1 MATPSFIK
9 NRANMI
15 SYPMG
20 QDRTNPESRE
30 SMIITKDETITKSKL
45 PAII

>member
-20 QDRTNPESRE
+20 QDRTNPESGE
-30 SMIITKDETITKSKL
+30 SMIDKKDETIINNK
-45 PAII
+45 